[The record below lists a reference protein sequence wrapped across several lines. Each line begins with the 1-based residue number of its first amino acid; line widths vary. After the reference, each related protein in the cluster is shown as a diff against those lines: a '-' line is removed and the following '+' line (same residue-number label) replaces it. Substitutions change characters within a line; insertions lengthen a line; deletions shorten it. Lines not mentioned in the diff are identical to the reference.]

1 MTRWTEFDEPAFLA
15 RLRDGDQAAYRTLIH
30 RFHRS
35 LTSMAN
41 SVIGSAAQAEEVA
54 QDTWLAFY
62 NGIGRFEGRSS
73 IVTWL
78 FTILMNRARTRAG
91 RERRLVALPPGFDGT
106 AAEERAVP
114 LSAFKPDGHWI
125 EAPRLWDDISPER
138 VIGGRQLWDH
148 VMDLVETLPSGQ
160 KAVLILRDIE
170 GQSAEDTCEVLQI
183 SAENQRVLLHRAR
196 GRVRLAI
203 DALTR
208 PEARK
213 PVVSRAVRSAPTARG
228 GAGIAGR
235 LVELARR
242 IALRLHTGAACL
254 VG

>member
-1 MTRWTEFDEPAFLA
+1 MTRWTEFDEPAFLE
-15 RLRDGDQAAYRTLIH
+15 RLRDGDQAAYRTLIR

-41 SVIGSAAQAEEVA
+41 AVIGSTAQAEEVA

-62 NGIGRFEGRSS
+62 SGIGRFEGRSS
-73 IVTWL
+73 VITWL
-78 FTILMNRARTRAG
+78 FTILMNRARTRAS
-91 RERRLVALPPGFDGT
+91 REKRLVGLPPGFDGSAGEDRT
-106 AAEERAVP
+106 VP

-148 VMDLVETLPSGQ
+148 VMEVVETLPAGQ
-160 KAVLILRDIE
+160 KAVLIMRDME
-170 GQSAEDTCEVLQI
+170 GQTAEDTCALLQI

-203 DALTR
+203 DALTQPGPR
-208 PEARK
+208 QPVPAVARQASGPRRNRGTTAHLK
-213 PVVSRAVRSAPTARG
+213 LLVQQLASLLGIGAVCPAS
-228 GAGIAGR
+228 
-235 LVELARR
+235 
-242 IALRLHTGAACL
+242 
-254 VG
+254 